1 MSTPTAA
8 PPVIRIKRKRDDAP
22 LEVLHLERG
31 LAKRRVTEDIYV
43 FRRYLQQTQS
53 IPQRPVNDNGIPTV
67 RATQPGE
74 EKRDPWAL
82 KKAIPFK
89 PSSHSPASSST
100 PRRFHLSRPAT
111 PSFASP
117 ANKRARKVDVATFIE
132 RRAVI
137 GQRREASDADQT
149 DGARISQQGRVTE
162 VAAAERKLK
171 RPKAKSRL
179 PIIGPGSSEDVQGQD
194 TATEKDAEILGRM
207 VAWAE
212 EAEKSGSSDSRVGSQ
227 QPQVSSNETN
237 EGEGYEMD
245 IDNEGDYV
253 YDTYVRHLVAA
264 DTELEVVGEGAVGH
278 LIIPEED
285 QDLWEAYI
293 DEEDGSE
300 KEFDTDEEDSNAE
313 DYYGADYPEDEVA
326 EDDEYD
332 RGAYEEYRK
341 YASDDE
347 EWGNDLGSDDED
359 GVVGSGDEDDE
370 FSTGRVFARAARK
383 DKANKASAKMRIEY
397 VDGGEAM
404 SE

>member
-43 FRRYLQQTQS
+43 FRRYQQQS
-53 IPQRPVNDNGIPTV
+53 QPIPKPPLKDNGIPKV

-82 KKAIPFK
+82 KKVETPYK

-117 ANKRARKVDVATFIE
+117 ANRRARKADVATFIE
-132 RRAVI
+132 RRGAI
-137 GQRREASDADQT
+137 GQRQGASDADQV
-149 DGARISQQGRVTE
+149 DGARILHQGRVTE

-171 RPKAKSRL
+171 RPKAKSRT
-179 PIIGPGSSEDVQGQD
+179 PIIGSRSNEDVRGQN
-194 TATEKDAEILGRM
+194 AASEKDSELLSKMA
-207 VAWAE
+207 AWAE
-212 EAEKSGSSDSRVGSQ
+212 EAERSESSDNKVDSRKPKATSVDG
-227 QPQVSSNETN
+227 ND
-237 EGEGYEMD
+237 GGGDEME

-278 LIIPEED
+278 LVISEED
-285 QDLWEAYI
+285 QELWDAYVE
-293 DEEDGSE
+293 DEDGSE
-300 KEFDTDEEDSNAE
+300 KEFDTDSEDSNAE

-347 EWGNDLGSDDED
+347 QWGNGLDSDDSD
-359 GVVGSGDEDDE
+359 GAVGSGGENEE
-370 FSTGRVFARAARK
+370 FSTGQAFARAVRRDQAT
-383 DKANKASAKMRIEY
+383 KASTKEQTDI
-397 VDGGEAM
+397 DGGEEM